1 MPHSSDHAPATITAA
16 IGQKKHDPVQ
26 NFIQELWKFV
36 RQTAARQMRTADV
49 ASVLTDLS
57 AGGTMG
63 LCSQNT
69 IGSAVGKAE
78 CGS

>member
-1 MPHSSDHAPATITAA
+1 MPLGAPKSPSSRALDSKVHRQVRLPVR
-16 IGQKKHDPVQ
+16 QKKGWEV
-26 NFIQELWKFV
+26 
-36 RQTAARQMRTADV
+36 RTADV

-69 IGSAVGKAE
+69 IGSAVGSAE